1 MDDRY
6 QKWRTSNTQKNK
18 NKPTETQTTN
28 HPALERS
35 RTTLLRFVCSR
46 NEEKCVPAAWR
57 SYFLNQKF
65 MTTGHL
71 SHRHTQLITR
81 FRQRH
86 RRPQYDRTL
95 NIGSARYDLPG
106 RPQYTTRR
114 RPQELRRWDGKMTPF
129 SPTTGSPRCRH
140 GAATR
145 SKGCPK
151 NGCFRCV
158 SVCLCEC
165 VYINIENNKEGP
177 PVLSPSGAYFYSQS
191 VHQHTKHTQKTKPPD
206 SSHEGRENTSTEQRT
221 Q

>member
-1 MDDRY
+1 MLLASRKSFPNPQKKGCAASTARHSVGLQGCCCRYAFVMDDRY
-6 QKWRTSNTQKNK
+6 QKWRTSNTQKK
-18 NKPTETQTTN
+18 KTNKPTETQTTN

-95 NIGSARYDLPG
+95 NIGSARYDLPC

-129 SPTTGSPRCRH
+129 SHHRFTTVPSRCGYKEQRLPEKRMLSLRVC
-140 GAATR
+140 T
-145 SKGCPK
+145 C
-151 NGCFRCV
+151 CV
-158 SVCLCEC
+158 SV
-165 VYINIENNKEGP
+165 
-177 PVLSPSGAYFYSQS
+177 
-191 VHQHTKHTQKTKPPD
+191 
-206 SSHEGRENTSTEQRT
+206 
-221 Q
+221 